1 MILSSAFCQLLTILS
16 YLFATACLSSFMS
29 HKLHIAYVLQGFCA
43 DKDDPCIPVI
53 TTFVKEMSKQ
63 AELTVYTGEYPFR
76 FGEYRVHGV
85 RVRCT
90 GATHMTPRKKLNAW
104 NQVRQLIAADHR
116 TQPFDIVHAFW
127 GTLPGYIGTLTG
139 KQIGVPSI
147 VSLAGGELARYP
159 EQGYGS
165 QLSLRNKWLVRRALA
180 KATCIT
186 AGSTWLAEKVPA
198 QHKEKLRT
206 IPLGVDLEGF
216 PPGTL
221 RTGKRLLIVAAM
233 IPIKDYSTMLRAVA
247 IARKTFPDITVTAAG
262 WMENTEEWK
271 RIQQLTGQLGLQDA
285 VNFAGEIAHGAM
297 SGLYHT
303 HDLLLHSSHYE
314 AQGMAILEALATG
327 MPVVS
332 SNVGIVPGLPKDLVY
347 RFTPGN
353 PAEMAAQI
361 VDSLSTA
368 IHAEQAINH
377 GPNLIQSHFNASNVA
392 NRFVEL
398 YGEVV
403 G

>member
-1 MILSSAFCQLLTILS
+1 
-16 YLFATACLSSFMS
+16 MS
-29 HKLHIAYVLQGFCA
+29 HKLRIAYVLQGFCA

-53 TTFVKEMSKQ
+53 TTFVKRMSEQ

-76 FGEYRVHGV
+76 FGEYQVHGV

-104 NQVRQLIAADHR
+104 NHVRRLIAEDH
-116 TQPFDIVHAFW
+116 QAKPFDVVHAFW
-127 GTLPGYIGTLTG
+127 GTLPGYIGTMAG

-159 EQGYGS
+159 EQRYGS
-165 QLSLRNKWLVRRALA
+165 QLSLRNKWLVHRALR
-180 KATCIT
+180 KATCVT

-198 QHKEKLRT
+198 QHQEKLWT
-206 IPLGVDLEGF
+206 IPLGVDLEEF

-221 RTGKRLLIVAAM
+221 RTEKRLLIVAAM
-233 IPIKDYSTMLRAVA
+233 IPIKDYSTMLHAVA
-247 IARKTFPDITVTAAG
+247 IARKTLPDITVTAAG

-271 RIQQLTGQLGLQDA
+271 RIQQLTGQLGLQDT

-303 HDLLLHSSHYE
+303 HDMLLHSSRYE

-332 SNVGIVPGLPKDLVY
+332 SNVGIVPDLPGNLVY
-347 RFTPGN
+347 RLRPGN
-353 PAEMAAQI
+353 PAEMAARI

-368 IHAEQAINH
+368 THAERTLTH
-377 GPNLIQSHFNASNVA
+377 GPDLIRSQFNARNVA
-392 NRFVEL
+392 ERFVEL

-403 G
+403 GR